1 MRTYHIILCMLVSCF
16 QTPILAAKTYDLV
29 IENGRVIDPAS
40 DTDAV
45 RSIGITNGTITAV
58 SKVELDAEN
67 HIDATGMVVSP
78 GFIDLHSHSQTQVG
92 QSFQAMDGV
101 TTSLE
106 LEAGAYPSA
115 TVGNQIAD
123 KALINFGASAGYFA
137 MRIKVM
143 ESKDQP
149 YFFFAGQQ
157 LDVTG
162 AGFKQTASDQQVSM
176 LRRHLNLGLDQGG
189 LGIGLLLDYMSD
201 AISDE
206 ELEMIFDVA
215 AKRNALIAV
224 HIRRGVAGDDSG
236 LKEVIDLAKKS
247 GASVHICHVHA
258 NAMGEISN
266 FLSLIKQARSNGID
280 ITSEA
285 YPYNAGSTSISAE
298 VFDRD
303 WRKIFAIS
311 YEDVQ
316 VADTGERF
324 TESMWEDYRKT
335 KPHTS
340 IIHHYGKE
348 HWTQE
353 ALKSDGVMIA
363 SDASPIFSTARKVH
377 PRGMGTFTRILGS
390 YVRDKKLFDL
400 PTAIKKMTLLPAQ
413 RMESI
418 APSFAKKGRLQI
430 GADADIVIFDPKT
443 VKDNAT
449 YTNPYQTPDG
459 MNMVIVNGQI
469 IVQDGQV
476 IDGVYPGQMMIGK
489 GR

>member
-1 MRTYHIILCMLVSCF
+1 
-16 QTPILAAKTYDLV
+16 
-29 IENGRVIDPAS
+29 
-40 DTDAV
+40 
-45 RSIGITNGTITAV
+45 
-58 SKVELDAEN
+58 
-67 HIDATGMVVSP
+67 VVSP
-78 GFIDLHSHSQTQVG
+78 GFIDLHSHSQTQIG
-92 QSFQAMDGV
+92 QSFQVLDGV
-101 TTSLE
+101 TTALE

-115 TVGNQIAD
+115 TVGSQIAD

-143 ESKDQP
+143 EDKDQP

-157 LDVTG
+157 LDISG
-162 AGFKQTASDQQVSM
+162 PGFKQTASDEQIGM

-201 AISDE
+201 AISDK

-215 AKRNALIAV
+215 AKRRALIAV
-224 HIRRGVAGDDSG
+224 HLRRGLAGDDSG
-236 LKEVIDLAKKS
+236 LKEVIALAS
-247 GASVHICHVHA
+247 ETGASVHICHVHA

-266 FLSLIKQARSNGID
+266 FLSLIKQARNDGID

-316 VADTGERF
+316 VADTGQRF
-324 TESMWEDYRKT
+324 TESMWEDYRET
-335 KPHTS
+335 KPNTS

-353 ALKSDGVMIA
+353 ALKSTGLIIA
-363 SDASPIFSTARKVH
+363 SDASPIFSTAKNVH
-377 PRGMGTFTRILGS
+377 PRGMGTFTRVLGR
-390 YVRDKKLFDL
+390 YVRDIKLLDL

-413 RMESI
+413 RMETV
-418 APSFAKKGRLQI
+418 APSFARKGRLQV
-430 GADADIVIFDPKT
+430 GADADIVIFNPKAIQ
-443 VKDNAT
+443 DNAT
-449 YTNPYQTPDG
+449 YTDPYQAPDG
-459 MNMVIVNGQI
+459 IKTVIVNGR
-469 IVQDGQV
+469 IVVADGQV
-476 IDGVYPGQMMIGK
+476 IEGVYPGKIIIGK